1 MVEILL
7 LVGDVNTTLP
17 TGIVSGERILENYVM
32 KIESNKID
40 ASQSDSSDQITLAAS
55 SGNSSQ
61 HRNANCIFFFTST
74 GSRKRSAFGKK
85 LAENYILAPH
95 GLSWLFQSCQFFN
108 KITKWP
114 KKKKEKEKLSTIY
127 AIDVWY

>member
-61 HRNANCIFFFTST
+61 HRNANCFFFTST

-85 LAENYILAPH
+85 TCGELYSCSPWPLMAFPIMSIL
-95 GLSWLFQSCQFFN
+95 
-108 KITKWP
+108 
-114 KKKKEKEKLSTIY
+114 
-127 AIDVWY
+127 